1 LQPLVKLR
9 VSKMNIIKN
18 IFSFSDEKEIAHKLY
33 KTIVKQ
39 ARLPAFYENCGVAD
53 TFDGRFDMISLHMIL
68 IIRRMKRDI
77 KQSRK
82 ISQALFDY
90 MFDDIDLNLRELGI
104 GDMGVLH
111 RVKKMTKA
119 FYGRLESYD
128 QGLNLEND
136 VQLSAALERNL
147 YRENDVNDTNL
158 RAITAYTRQQSLYL
172 DDVGINSLLAGE
184 LEFRPPPVT
193 EMKAENE
200 Y

>member
-1 LQPLVKLR
+1 
-9 VSKMNIIKN
+9 MNIIKN
-18 IFSFSDEKEIAHKLY
+18 IFSFSREKKIAHKLY

-39 ARLPAFYENCGVAD
+39 ARQPAFYVNCGVAD
-53 TFDGRFDMISLHMIL
+53 TFDGRFDLISLHMIL
-68 IIRRMKRDI
+68 IIRRMKSDI
-77 KQSRK
+77 DQSRK

-128 QGLNLEND
+128 QALNLKDNAR
-136 VQLSAALERNL
+136 LSASLERNL
-147 YRENDVNDTNL
+147 YREISVTDVNL
-158 RAITAYTRQQSLYL
+158 RAMTAYTHEQSLHL
-172 DDVGINSLLAGE
+172 DNVDISNLLAGE
-184 LEFRPPPVT
+184 LNFCPPLFAKV
-193 EMKAENE
+193 KSKNE